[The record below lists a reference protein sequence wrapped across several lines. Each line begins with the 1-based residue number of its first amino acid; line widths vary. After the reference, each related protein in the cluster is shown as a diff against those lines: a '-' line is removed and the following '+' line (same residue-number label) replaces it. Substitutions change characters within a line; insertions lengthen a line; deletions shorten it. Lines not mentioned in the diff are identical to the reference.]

1 MYMLR
6 KEFCKNGGEGRREVQ
21 EGGDICMPVCLLSHS
36 VMSNSFRPYGL
47 WSARFLSPW
56 DSPGKNTRV
65 SCHSLLQGVFPTQGS
80 NPCLLRCRQI
90 LYHGVT
96 WEAWMY
102 VHLWLIHVDVWQ

>member
-65 SCHSLLQGVFPTQGS
+65 SCHSLLQEIFTTQGS
-80 NPCLLRCRQI
+80 NPVSPVSPALQADSSLLS
-90 LYHGVT
+90 H
-96 WEAWMY
+96 
-102 VHLWLIHVDVWQ
+102 